1 MESQLSEEAR
11 WASGLAARLRLIQA
25 NFADDPSN
33 VRQGYLVEEIERSL
47 KSVTPT
53 RKKAHLDCLVERFPS
68 WEGVRTAA
76 ASDARAGAVPVTPDA
91 LVTRLVEIAPT
102 LSGDARAAFAKQ
114 LQAVGLVIKESPDS
128 FVDLPPELQK
138 KLGLAPGKPLQ
149 MERAVKLLA
158 ITADLTLALDQL
170 VWALW
175 RQLAPKSLIKKEV
188 EFNRLAGSYLA
199 GDAEVSTTQ
208 LAQPIEKTRK
218 MVTAL
223 LNAVGLAGKYYAK
236 EYTRHMSPEAIKDV
250 AEMEKR
256 TLETLDAAT
265 GRVFVRT
272 AKERATEDGIQH
284 ELQEAVVKAAT
295 EIYQGARART

>member
-1 MESQLSEEAR
+1 
-11 WASGLAARLRLIQA
+11 
-25 NFADDPSN
+25 
-33 VRQGYLVEEIERSL
+33 
-47 KSVTPT
+47 
-53 RKKAHLDCLVERFPS
+53 
-68 WEGVRTAA
+68 
-76 ASDARAGAVPVTPDA
+76 
-91 LVTRLVEIAPT
+91 
-102 LSGDARAAFAKQ
+102 
-114 LQAVGLVIKESPDS
+114 
-128 FVDLPPELQK
+128 
-138 KLGLAPGKPLQ
+138 
-149 MERAVKLLA
+149 
-158 ITADLTLALDQL
+158 
-170 VWALW
+170 
-175 RQLAPKSLIKKEV
+175 LAPKSLIKKEV